1 MKKIIS
7 YILIFVILISGIFF
21 CNSTE
26 VQAKATVDN
35 FDLDVYSAKVRSMSK
50 KRKVKNPAQVS
61 LSLNTTYT
69 DYDVNGDGERDTI
82 RISSISSDSIWD
94 VGLEIQING
103 KKVFSDKQCYY
114 AGIEAYLC
122 TLKNGKVYLYFY
134 NPCDDGDSDYC
145 GLYQYNKGKF
155 KCVLDMNKFYGS
167 DKLGYHTHGSVKT
180 VSGNEITVSVY
191 QQNYELGGIEVC
203 FDYKYSKGKL
213 VQAANSTRKFDC
225 WAATRNNGKLTTR
238 SNIKVYA
245 NTNCKTKAFLLKPG
259 EQIKIKS
266 IYCKSGKMLL
276 KVQRLS
282 DGKNGYIKCIKHYPK
297 DRHAPFAE
305 VEYAG

>member
-1 MKKIIS
+1 MRMKYFKV
-7 YILIFVILISGIFF
+7 F
-21 CNSTE
+21 STTKKTLVLFGFLVMLLGVGMPQI
-26 VQAKATVDN
+26 VQAQNKKA
-35 FDLDVYSAKVRSMSK
+35 
-50 KRKVKNPAQVS
+50 KNPAQVS

-69 DYDVNGDGERDTI
+69 DYDVTGDGERDTI

-122 TLKNGKVYLYFY
+122 TLKNGKVYLYLY
-134 NPCDDGDSDYC
+134 NPYEDDDAYYC

-167 DKLGYHTHGSVKT
+167 DKLGYHTHGTVKT
-180 VSGNEITVSVY
+180 VSGNRITISMY
-191 QQNYELGGIEVC
+191 QQNYQLGGMEVC
-203 FDYKYSKGKL
+203 LDYKYSKGKL
-213 VQAANSTRKFDC
+213 VQAANSTREFDC
-225 WAATRNNGKLTTR
+225 WAASRNNGKLTTR

-245 NTNCKTKAFLLKPG
+245 NTNCETKAFTLRAG

-282 DGKNGYIKCIKHYPK
+282 DGKTGYIKCIKHHPK
-297 DRHAPFAE
+297 DGRAPFAE